1 MALLHDEA
9 IEALLQGTPWKKDGR
24 TIVRDFEFGNFNEA
38 VEFVNRVAVDADKAD
53 HHPDILIHSYRKVQ
67 VRITTH
73 TEGGI
78 TMRDVELAR
87 AIDTLV

>member
-9 IEALLQGTPWKKDGR
+9 IEALLEGTSWRKDGR
-24 TIVRDFEFGNFNEA
+24 TIVRDFEFANFNDA
-38 VEFVNRVAVDADKAD
+38 VAFVNRVAVDADKAD

-67 VRITTH
+67 VRISTH

-78 TMRDVELAR
+78 TMRDVELAK

>member
-9 IEALLQGTPWKKDGR
+9 IDVLLDGTLWRKDGR
-24 TIVRDFEFGNFNEA
+24 TVVRDFEFANFTDA
-38 VEFVNRVAVDADKAD
+38 VAFVNRVAIDADKAD

-67 VRITTH
+67 VRICTH

-78 TMRDVELAR
+78 TMRDIELAR

>member
-9 IEALLQGTPWKKDGR
+9 IEALLQGTSWRKDGR
-24 TIVRDFEFGNFNEA
+24 TIVRDFEFGNFDEA
-38 VEFVNRVAVDADKAD
+38 VAFVNRVAEDANRAD
-53 HHPDILIHSYRKVQ
+53 HHPDILIHGYRKVQ

>member
-9 IEALLQGTPWKKDGR
+9 IEALLQGTAWKKDGR
-24 TIVRDFEFGNFNEA
+24 SIVRDFEFGNFNEA
-38 VEFVNRVAVDADKAD
+38 VAFVNRVAVDADKAD

-67 VRITTH
+67 VRISTH

>member
-9 IEALLQGTPWKKDGR
+9 IEALLEGTSWRKDGR
-24 TIVRDFEFGNFNEA
+24 TIVRDFEFANFNDA
-38 VEFVNRVAVDADKAD
+38 VAFVNRVAVDADKAD

-67 VRITTH
+67 IRISTH

-78 TMRDVELAR
+78 TMRDVELAK
-87 AIDTLV
+87 AIDTVV

>member
-1 MALLHDEA
+1 MALLHDES
-9 IEALLQGTPWKKDGR
+9 IHALIDGTPWRKDDH
-24 TIVRDFEFGNFNEA
+24 TLVRDFEFANFTDA
-38 VEFVNRVAVDADKAD
+38 VAFVNRVAIDADKAD

-78 TMRDVELAR
+78 TMRDIELSR
-87 AIDTLV
+87 AIDMVV